1 MKLTLAEVAHIAG
14 LARLALT
21 EEEISLYREQLSAIL
36 QYAQLLQ
43 ELDTEG
49 IPPTALV
56 SPTDCIMRPDEPQ
69 PSMSRDDLLSNA
81 PATANGLFQV
91 PLILDQR

>member
-14 LARLALT
+14 LARLSLT
-21 EEEISLYREQLSAIL
+21 EEEILLYREQLSSIL

-43 ELDTEG
+43 ELDTDG
-49 IPPTALV
+49 IPPTALAL
-56 SPTDCIMRPDEPQ
+56 PTHCIMRPDEPQ
-69 PSMSRDDLLSNA
+69 PSMPRDDLLSNA
-81 PATANGLFQV
+81 PATVEGMFQV